1 MLRGLSSGLALAVDE
16 GEAFS
21 LSFGHVPH
29 GEPALAFESSGIAN
43 LPEMGHDAL
52 TALVDLLEDPGVE
65 KLGADLKTSALS
77 LARVGVCLRG
87 MTFDVTLASYV
98 LDPGRRKHDLDALCQ
113 DFLAF
118 SRTPYKEVVGT
129 GQKRI
134 SFSEVD
140 QEMARDYAAQGVD
153 AVLRLA
159 EIFATDLA
167 AQELTGLFE
176 NLEMPLVPVLTGM
189 EQEGIR
195 IDPAFF
201 QAMSERLDRDLTLIR
216 EEIYK
221 LAGSEFNLNST
232 PQLREVLFEQQ
243 GLPVIKRTKTG
254 ASTDSSVLEEL
265 ATQGHEI
272 PRLMME
278 YRELEKLRSTYVD
291 ALPQLILPRTGR
303 LHTRFNQTVAA
314 TGRLSSSDPNLQNIP
329 IRTDLGR
336 EIRKGF
342 IPADGYLFYGAD
354 YSQVELRILAHFS
367 GDEPLVR
374 AFREGIDVH
383 KQTAAVVF
391 DIPLD
396 RVTPQ
401 QRGQAKTIN
410 FATLYG
416 QGAFSLARQ
425 LGVGR
430 EEAKAFIDQ
439 YFERFSGVRAYLDKQ
454 VASAHEKGFVET
466 LMGRRRHIPEL
477 QAKNW
482 NVRQFGERVA
492 QNTPIQGTAA
502 DMIKKAML
510 DVTAA
515 LAEVDSGARLLL
527 QVHDELL
534 FEVPRG
540 EEDALAELVVS
551 AMEGAME
558 LSVPLVVEG
567 VVGESWFETKG

>member
-1 MLRGLSSGLALAVDE
+1 VGD
-16 GEAFS
+16 AFY
-21 LSFGHVPH
+21 LSFDHVPH
-29 GEPALAFESSGIAN
+29 GEPTLEFESSGIAN
-43 LPEMGHDAL
+43 LPEIGDAAL
-52 TALVDLLEDPGVE
+52 AVLVDLLEDPGVD
-65 KLGADLKTSALS
+65 KLGADLKASALS
-77 LARVGVCLRG
+77 LARVGVCLGG

-113 DFLAF
+113 DFLDF
-118 SRTPYKEVVGT
+118 SRTPYNDVVGT

-140 QEMARDYAAQGVD
+140 QEKARDYAAQGVD

-159 EIFATDLA
+159 ELFASDLTTQGLA
-167 AQELTGLFE
+167 GLFE
-176 NLEMPLVPVLTGM
+176 NLEMPLVPVLVGM

-201 QAMSERLDRDLTLIR
+201 QAMSGRLDRDLTLIR
-216 EEIYK
+216 DEIYK
-221 LAGSEFNLNST
+221 VAGSEFNLNST

-254 ASTDSSVLEEL
+254 PSTDSSVLEEL
-265 ATQGHEI
+265 AARGHEI

-303 LHTRFNQTVAA
+303 IHTHFNQTVAA

-342 IPADGYLFYGAD
+342 VPADGNLFYGAD

-367 GDEPLVR
+367 GDEPLVQ
-374 AFREGIDVH
+374 AFKEGIDVH
-383 KQTAAVVF
+383 EQTAATVF

-396 RVTPQ
+396 QVTSE

-425 LGVGR
+425 LGIGR
-430 EEAKAFIDQ
+430 EEAKAFIDH
-439 YFERFSGVRAYLDKQ
+439 YFEHFSGVRAYLDEQ
-454 VASAHEKGFVET
+454 VASASEKGFVET

-477 QAKNW
+477 RSKNW

-510 DVTAA
+510 DVASA
-515 LAEVDSGARLLL
+515 LAAVDAGARLLL

-534 FEVPRG
+534 FEVPCG
-540 EEDALAELVVS
+540 EEDELAELVVS

-558 LSVPLVVEG
+558 LSVPLVAEG
-567 VVGESWFETKG
+567 GFGASWFETKG